1 MSERRKAL
9 ITGASRGI
17 GRAICVKLASEGTD
31 IVFSY
36 RSGDEAASETVNLC
50 REYGI
55 EIHAIKADVSNSEEC
70 ERLIKEAVDLLGG
83 RIDILVNNAGITKDN
98 LIGRMKD
105 EDFDAV
111 IDVNLKGTFYM
122 MRGVSRLML
131 RQRAGRIINMSS
143 VVGVMGNAG
152 QVNYSAS
159 KAGVIGMTKSLA
171 RELAS
176 RHITVNA
183 VAPGMIET
191 DMTGAMSDAVK
202 EKVVE
207 NIPFKEM
214 GKPEDIAETVA
225 FLATKVSPASSLS
238 SSGLLIARA
247 GIPTGLLIIR
257 MSSLFALTTA
267 CLNVSEASHS
277 LVAMNLVAIC
287 TPAAPLFT

>member
-1 MSERRKAL
+1 MTERRKAL

-70 ERLIKEAVDLLGG
+70 ERLIREAVDLLGG

-111 IDVNLKGTFYM
+111 VDVNLKGTFYM

-159 KAGVIGMTKSLA
+159 KAGVIGMTMSLA
-171 RELAS
+171 RELGP
-176 RHITVNA
+176 RGVTVNA
-183 VAPGMIET
+183 VAPGFIET
-191 DMTGAMSDAVK
+191 DMTDVLSDDVK
-202 EKVVE
+202 EGLKASIPLGTLGHVE
-207 NIPFKEM
+207 DVAKTI
-214 GKPEDIAETVA
+214 A
-225 FLATKVSPASSLS
+225 FLASDDAKY
-238 SSGLLIARA
+238 I
-247 GIPTGLLIIR
+247 TGQTIHVDGG
-257 MSSLFALTTA
+257 M
-267 CLNVSEASHS
+267 
-277 LVAMNLVAIC
+277 AM
-287 TPAAPLFT
+287 